1 MCESKSATEFIA
13 RDEMNKTRSNKPVF
27 TREDLERLH
36 APAPADVKAFLDE
49 PYRIAPAKIDEYQE
63 KGYVRLEGIISGAPL
78 EYYRE
83 LIGLAVGH
91 RFMDDHRELAD
102 KRVYEQS
109 FLQAFNLWPHY
120 PAIAEFVQCFRF
132 ADVARRM
139 LAVDGVNLWFDQALY
154 KEPGGRITDYHV
166 DAAFWPVRPAAKTTT
181 IWMALVDVPRERGCM
196 AFATG
201 SHKLS
206 PEAEFVDI
214 FNAQEEIA
222 LGENIRDYPWEWAP
236 LNQGD
241 CTFHSGLVYHRA
253 GANETDTMREAMTI
267 AYMTADAVFDWPDSN
282 PEAGRRH
289 GFATSGLTRGDR
301 LESRFAPRLL

>member
-1 MCESKSATEFIA
+1 MREETTA
-13 RDEMNKTRSNKPVF
+13 RPAF
-27 TREDLERLH
+27 TREILERLH
-36 APAPADVKAFLDE
+36 ASAPPHIRAFLDE
-49 PYRIAPAKIDEYQE
+49 PYAFDQSKIDEYRE
-63 KGYVRLEGIISGAPL
+63 KGYVKLEGIITGEPL

-91 RFMDDHRELAD
+91 RFKDDQRALSE

-120 PAIAEFVQCFRF
+120 PAIAEFVQCWRF
-132 ADVARRM
+132 ADAARRLM
-139 LAVDGVNLWFDQALY
+139 QVEGVKLWFDQALY

-166 DAAFWPVRPAAKTTT
+166 DAAFWPVQPAAKTTT
-181 IWMALVDVPRERGCM
+181 IWMALVDVPREKGCM
-196 AFATG
+196 AFAAG

-206 PEAEFVDI
+206 PDAEFVDI

-222 LGENIRDYPWEWAP
+222 IGDNVRHYPWKWAP
-236 LNQGD
+236 LQQGD

-253 GANETDTMREAMTI
+253 GGNATDQMREAMTI
-267 AYMTADAVFDWPDSN
+267 AYMTADAIFDWPESN

-289 GFATSGLTRGDR
+289 GFATKGLTRGDK
-301 LESRFAPRLL
+301 LESNFAPRLI